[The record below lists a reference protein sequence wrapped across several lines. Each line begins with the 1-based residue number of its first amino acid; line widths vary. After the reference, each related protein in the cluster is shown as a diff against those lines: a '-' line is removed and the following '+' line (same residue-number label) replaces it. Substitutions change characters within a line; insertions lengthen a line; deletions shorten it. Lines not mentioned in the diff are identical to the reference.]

1 MTTGLNVVNI
11 DIDKIN
17 ILWLCKYLL
26 KVSKHSKKVETAR
39 MRLYDFPIR
48 ILCVISYIAA
58 EKIQNAFGYPYTH
71 ISS

>member
-17 ILWLCKYLL
+17 ILWLCKYIL
-26 KVSKHSKKVETAR
+26 KVYKHKKKVE
-39 MRLYDFPIR
+39 